1 MLRPRPT
8 HDEEGLGLRT
18 QSVSRR
24 TPVEQ
29 QGPGDP
35 RRAEIVEQ
43 MSELSLL
50 AQQLEKPEVI
60 H

>member
-1 MLRPRPT
+1 MAASHRENIKKAVL
-8 HDEEGLGLRT
+8 DEMMNCLAREYGRLK
-18 QSVSRR
+18 
-24 TPVEQ
+24 PD
-29 QGPGDP
+29 DP

>member
-1 MLRPRPT
+1 MPSTQEITNNSIL
-8 HDEEGLGLRT
+8 DERMNCLAREYASLK
-18 QSVSRR
+18 
-24 TPVEQ
+24 
-29 QGPGDP
+29 PGDP

>member
-1 MLRPRPT
+1 MAPSHRENIKQTIL
-8 HDEEGLGLRT
+8 DETMNCLAREYASLK
-18 QSVSRR
+18 
-24 TPVEQ
+24 
-29 QGPGDP
+29 PGDP

>member
-1 MLRPRPT
+1 MAPSHRENIKKTVL
-8 HDEEGLGLRT
+8 DEMMNCLAREYASLKT
-18 QSVSRR
+18 
-24 TPVEQ
+24 
-29 QGPGDP
+29 GDP

-43 MSELSLL
+43 MSELSLV